1 VKHLSGLDGAFLSL
15 ETAATPM
22 HVGSLHVFQPP
33 PHYRRDFGDGVKQMM
48 ASRMHL
54 APVLSRRIAQ
64 MPLQFANP
72 VWIDDGVDLDF
83 HIQRIALPSP
93 GTMQQLQDC
102 VGELHGQLLDRSR
115 PMWMLYVL
123 DGLGDGRK
131 AYYFKIHHSLL
142 DGQAGAA
149 LAAIL
154 FDLAPDASHAPAPPA
169 RSGDKAPGALSLAAA
184 AFRHDAAQY
193 VKLVRNLPEV
203 ARTLAGMVLGGGT
216 PKAPRAPKG
225 ANASIWQ
232 NASFGPRTALNVAL
246 TPERGFA
253 GVSIPLDEVKAIAH
267 ARGATV
273 NDVVLALCSGA
284 LRRYLTRHGGLPR
297 KPLMATMPISLRAPG
312 NKDFTTQATLSLVN
326 LATDVADPLK
336 RLDALRAASGA
347 TKAAAKSAKS
357 IIPVDFP
364 TIGGPWIIG
373 AIASLYGRSKIASVA
388 PPLANVVISN
398 VAGPPIPLYA
408 AGARMTDYWPLSI
421 VEHGVGLNITLM
433 SYNGSLG
440 VGFTVASCAVPDAHE
455 LVADFLRA
463 HAQLKQAVEAAA
475 AAEAPV
481 AKKPRARA
489 AAPVAKKPRARAAAP
504 VAADRKARVATAPKT
519 AAKTAP
525 KKRAKK
531 KESV

>member
-1 VKHLSGLDGAFLSL
+1 MRETGVKHLSGLDGAFLSL

-33 PHYRRDFGDGVKQMM
+33 PHYRKDFCEAVKQMM
-48 ASRMHL
+48 AARLHL
-54 APVLSRRIAQ
+54 APVLRRRLAQ

-72 VWIDDGVDLDF
+72 VWIDDGVDFDV

-93 GTMQQLQDC
+93 GTIEQLQDC
-102 VGELHGQLLDRSR
+102 VGELHGQLLDRTR
-115 PMWMLYVL
+115 PLWMLYVFE
-123 DGLGDGRK
+123 GLGDGRK
-131 AYYFKIHHSLL
+131 AYYIKIHHSLL
-142 DGQAGAA
+142 DGQAGAM
-149 LAAIL
+149 LAATL
-154 FDLAPDASHAPAPPA
+154 FDLSADVARPQPPEPG
-169 RSGDKAPGALSLAAA
+169 SGDKAPGALALAAA

-203 ARTLAGMVLGGGT
+203 ARTLAGMVLGGG
-216 PKAPRAPKG
+216 PPQPRAKG
-225 ANASIWQ
+225 AARGGPAASIWG
-232 NASFGPRTALNVAL
+232 NASFGPRTPLNVTL

-253 GVSIPLDEVKAIAH
+253 AVSIPLGEVKAIAH

-312 NKDFTTQATLSLVN
+312 DKEFTTQATLSLVN

-336 RLDALRAASGA
+336 RLDALRASSGA
-347 TKAAAKSAKS
+347 TKSAAKSARS

-373 AIASLYGRSKIASVA
+373 AIASLYGRSKVASVI

-440 VGFTVASCAVPDAHE
+440 VGFTVASCAVPDPHE

-463 HAQLKQAVEAAA
+463 HAQLKQAVEAAV

-481 AKKPRARA
+481 AKKPRAA
-489 AAPVAKKPRARAAAP
+489 ARKP
-504 VAADRKARVATAPKT
+504 VAAKA
-519 AAKTAP
+519 AAEGPARSAP

-531 KESV
+531 KESA